1 MNRMRGTA
9 QCVHFIKPAFLF
21 CPGLINRQEKIPSMA
36 SLSRIDEV
44 LKIPLIK
51 KSIILCGDVVTLDS
65 MKFKFKFRFT
75 LLIALLTSSFW

>member
-21 CPGLINRQEKIPSMA
+21 CPGLINRQEKISSIA

-51 KSIILCGDVVTLDS
+51 V
-65 MKFKFKFRFT
+65 
-75 LLIALLTSSFW
+75 